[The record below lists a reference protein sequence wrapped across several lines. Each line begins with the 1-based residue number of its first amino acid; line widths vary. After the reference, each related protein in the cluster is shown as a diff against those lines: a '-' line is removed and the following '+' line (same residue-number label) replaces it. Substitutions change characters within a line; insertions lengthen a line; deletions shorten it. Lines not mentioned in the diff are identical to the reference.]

1 MQFSVGDRLEQ
12 LVGAT
17 VSRRFYSLDSQAGRP
32 VLLVAFSA
40 CAPEAAEALF
50 TRIQAARAGLMG
62 QPMDIVP
69 LALMNG
75 PLGMAFA
82 SDALAS
88 DQIVY
93 MADGADIAALT
104 VDGHPAGVILDRSG
118 RIVRITAITPDTDL
132 AQLCR
137 DVAVQVASEPSRC
150 LVSSAPVLVVPNILP
165 PDLCRDLIA
174 HFEASP
180 QSEGYMASIK
190 DGVAYSKL
198 DETKKKRRDVELTP
212 EAAALH
218 AAVVQVLAYR
228 CAPEI
233 KRAFQADITFADRI
247 LLARYDDTG
256 GYFTRHRDNTA
267 PQTAFREFAISIN
280 LNTQD
285 YEGGELL
292 FAEFDDHRYSPPAGS
307 AIIFSA
313 SLLHEAAP
321 VTKGSRY
328 VLLSFLCS
336 AKAEA
341 LHPQNA
347 ATAAA

>member
-1 MQFSVGDRLEQ
+1 MQPSVGDRVEQ
-12 LVGAT
+12 IVGAA
-17 VSRRFYSLDSQAGRP
+17 VSGRFYSLDSQAGRP
-32 VLLVAFSA
+32 VLLVALSA
-40 CAPEAAEALF
+40 CTPDAAKALF
-50 TRIQAARAGLMG
+50 LRVQAGRAGLMG
-62 QPMDIVP
+62 QPIDIVP

-75 PLGMAFA
+75 PLGLEFGDDPLACDQVIYMPDGAP
-82 SDALAS
+82 LAS
-88 DQIVY
+88 
-93 MADGADIAALT
+93 LT
-104 VDGHPAGVILDRSG
+104 VNGHPAGVILDRSG
-118 RIVRITAITPDTDL
+118 RIVRVAAITQDTDL

-137 DVAVQVASEPSRC
+137 DVAAEVASEPSRR
-150 LVSSAPVLVVPNILP
+150 LASSAPVLVVPNILSA
-165 PDLCRDLIA
+165 DLCRDLIA

-180 QSEGYMASIK
+180 QSEGHMASIK
-190 DGVAYSKL
+190 DGVAYAKL
-198 DETKKKRRDVELTP
+198 DETKKKRRDVELTADTP
-212 EAAALH
+212 LH
-218 AAVVQVLAYR
+218 AAVLNVLAYR

-256 GYFTRHRDNTA
+256 GYFTRHRDNIA

-280 LNTQD
+280 LNTQE

-307 AIIFSA
+307 AMIFSA

-347 ATAAA
+347 AQAAA